1 MIEHGLR
8 FNLSLFCGFR
18 ISFLPTLFPSNQMDS
33 KEKKEKK
40 KSTLHHLLFYFFPFS
55 KQLSF
60 FEWFNKF
67 ERFDYNFIY
76 IKSSKDIPLFI

>member
-18 ISFLPTLFPSNQMDS
+18 ISFLPTLFPSNQMDP
-33 KEKKEKK
+33 KEKKKK
-40 KSTLHHLLFYFFPFS
+40 KSTLHHLLFYFFSFS

-60 FEWFNKF
+60 LEWFNKF
-67 ERFDYNFIY
+67 ERFDCKFYLYKI
-76 IKSSKDIPLFI
+76 IKEIPLFI